1 MLLDD
6 SLRLIGS
13 LGEGGMGSVWSA
25 YHQLLG
31 REVAVKVLSD
41 GFSGID
47 EFRSRLVREARL
59 TARVD
64 SPHVV
69 RVLDC
74 KAPADSSPYIV
85 LEKLEGEDLATRM
98 DRSGV
103 LSVPEAQ
110 IVVRQ
115 LARALS
121 AVHEAGVVH
130 GDVKPENVV
139 VSERDGVLRVK
150 LIDFGVARA
159 QDEAP
164 FASDVHPSGTPSA
177 MSPEQICAPTQVTSH
192 WDVWGLAALAY
203 TVLTGRSPF
212 DGDSIETILFATTQ
226 GPRVPPSTFRSDLGP
241 AVDALFAR
249 AFSRDA
255 SERHASVAD
264 FADAFDAALDAENE
278 IVQAPS
284 SDRTIIAV
292 GQISEVRERA
302 ETVLPLV
309 RRKVRAPIAA

>member
-1 MLLDD
+1 
-6 SLRLIGS
+6 
-13 LGEGGMGSVWSA
+13 MGNVWSA
-25 YHQLLG
+25 HHRFLG
-31 REVAVKVLSD
+31 RDVAVKVLSD
-41 GFSGID
+41 AFSGIE
-47 EFRSRLVREARL
+47 EFRARLVREARL

-74 KAPADSSPYIV
+74 KAPADASPYIV
-85 LEKLEGEDLATRM
+85 LEKLDGEDLATRM
-98 DRSGV
+98 DRAGV

-115 LARALS
+115 LSRALA

-139 VSERDGVLRVK
+139 VSEGEGALRVK

-159 QDEAP
+159 KDEAP

-177 MSPEQICAPTQVTSH
+177 MSLFQVCAPTEISNH

-212 DGDSIETILFATTQ
+212 DGDSIETILYATTQ
-226 GPRVPPSTFRSDLGP
+226 GPRVAPSTFRSDLDP
-241 AVDALFAR
+241 AVDALFER

-255 SERHASVAD
+255 AERHASVTD

-284 SDRTIIAV
+284 SDRTIIAI

-309 RRKVRAPIAA
+309 RRKVRAPLAA